1 LPNLDYRPNET
12 TYRPNKVI
20 DGDKEQHGAL
30 LCVIPS
36 TSWRRLAI
44 IEARYKTMS
53 TDYDSSWDEDNDEL
67 WEQMYDEWEKRD
79 WESWLSGRLSFPFE
93 VKREED
99 DDEAYFTNVA
109 SRQPFRL
116 GHTMEVLGIEG
127 EHVHYGI
134 LVKVREGRRTGRVPL
149 CDVEVTSRSDPNFWP
164 VREYVVWFA
173 NR

>member
-1 LPNLDYRPNET
+1 
-12 TYRPNKVI
+12 
-20 DGDKEQHGAL
+20 
-30 LCVIPS
+30 
-36 TSWRRLAI
+36 
-44 IEARYKTMS
+44 MS

-67 WEQMYDEWEKRD
+67 WEQKYEEWEKRD